1 MNNQVIVIE
10 KTMLSKHCMIFC
22 TTCETNTR
30 HALGRSKQIYV
41 CGLCGSVVDIEIKEI
56 EDEQ

>member
-10 KTMLSKHCMIFC
+10 KTMLSKYCLIFC
-22 TTCETNTR
+22 AECETNTR
-30 HALGRSKQIYV
+30 HALGTSGQIYV
-41 CGLCGSVVDIEIKEI
+41 CGICGSVIDIEIEEI